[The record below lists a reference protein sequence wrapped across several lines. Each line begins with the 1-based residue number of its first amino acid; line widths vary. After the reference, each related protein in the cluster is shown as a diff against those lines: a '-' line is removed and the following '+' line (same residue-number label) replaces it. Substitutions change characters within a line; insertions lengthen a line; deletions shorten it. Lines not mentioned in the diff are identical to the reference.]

1 MEKFE
6 VVFGDEAHLFK
17 ANVLKGILEKMKN
30 TAIRFGTTGT
40 LDGSECHRL
49 QLEGLFFPVKKVVST
64 KELIDEGT
72 IANIYLSIVSY
83 YVILNRRK

>member
-6 VVFGDEAHLFK
+6 VVFGDERHLFK
-17 ANVLKGILEKMKN
+17 VKCPQRNPRKMKN

-49 QLEGLFFPVKKVVST
+49 QLEGLFESQKSSINKR
-64 KELIDEGT
+64 IDRRRYYCKF
-72 IANIYLSIVSY
+72 IYRLCHTMSY
-83 YVILNRRK
+83 